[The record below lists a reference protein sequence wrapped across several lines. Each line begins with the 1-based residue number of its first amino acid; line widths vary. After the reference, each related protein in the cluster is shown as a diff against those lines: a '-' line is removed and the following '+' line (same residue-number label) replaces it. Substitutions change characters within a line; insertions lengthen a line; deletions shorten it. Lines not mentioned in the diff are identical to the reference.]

1 MEEQKIK
8 YLSFGSPLMD
18 IIGDVD
24 SNFIE
29 ENNIEL
35 NSTNHI
41 KIKEVKWFD
50 YFETQCNVTYL
61 PGGCQFNAM
70 RVFNWMLPNKT
81 KDDVTAFLGSVGS
94 DHYGAI
100 YENLLVNEHIV
111 PILEPIDK
119 NLTGV
124 CLVVCNNRDRAH
136 FTDLAAS
143 TMISDEFVDRFWNKF
158 KDVKLIYTELFI
170 LKSKREI
177 TFKLAN
183 LGLKDDCI
191 YGFNLPSFFFIEN
204 FFKDIL
210 DLISYADIVFSNDDE
225 AQLFC
230 LKYGL
235 LSDGSIEGRIKG
247 LVKLPKRN
255 KNKKRIFVITAGPN
269 PAWVAE
275 YDFKSEKIT
284 FCKEFPV
291 RFVEQENII
300 DTNGAGDSFSGG
312 FLSQFMKGKSLDQCM
327 IAGHWAA
334 SYIIQKRG
342 CQIPAEVNYAPE
354 NSDNQNLN
362 DKNP

>member
-1 MEEQKIK
+1 
-8 YLSFGSPLMD
+8 
-18 IIGDVD
+18 
-24 SNFIE
+24 
-29 ENNIEL
+29 
-35 NSTNHI
+35 
-41 KIKEVKWFD
+41 
-50 YFETQCNVTYL
+50 
-61 PGGCQFNAM
+61 M

-100 YENLLVNEHIV
+100 YENLLINEHIV

-124 CLVVCNNRDRAH
+124 CLVVCYNRDRAH

-143 TMISDEFVDRFWNKF
+143 TMISDEFVERFWNKF

-183 LGLKDDCI
+183 LGLKDDCF

-230 LKYGL
+230 LKSGIV
-235 LSDGSIEGRIKG
+235 SDGSIEGRIKG

-275 YDFKSEKIT
+275 YDFKNEKIT
-284 FCKEFPV
+284 YCKEFPV

-312 FLSQFMKGKSLDQCM
+312 FLSQFMKGYSLDKCM

-334 SYIIQKRG
+334 SIIIQKRG
-342 CQIPAEVNYAPE
+342 CQIPAEINYIPNE
-354 NSDNQNLN
+354 EFKDNDNN
-362 DKNP
+362 V

>member
-1 MEEQKIK
+1 
-8 YLSFGSPLMD
+8 MD

-81 KDDVTAFLGSVGS
+81 KEDVIAFLGSVGS

-124 CLVVCNNRDRAH
+124 CLVVCYNRDRAH

-143 TMISDEFVDRFWNKF
+143 TMISDEFVERFWNKF

-183 LGLKDDCI
+183 LGLKDDCY
-191 YGFNLPSFFFIEN
+191 YGFNLPSFS
-204 FFKDIL
+204 L
-210 DLISYADIVFSNDDE
+210 
-225 AQLFC
+225 
-230 LKYGL
+230 LK
-235 LSDGSIEGRIKG
+235 
-247 LVKLPKRN
+247 
-255 KNKKRIFVITAGPN
+255 IFL
-269 PAWVAE
+269 
-275 YDFKSEKIT
+275 KI
-284 FCKEFPV
+284 F
-291 RFVEQENII
+291 
-300 DTNGAGDSFSGG
+300 
-312 FLSQFMKGKSLDQCM
+312 
-327 IAGHWAA
+327 
-334 SYIIQKRG
+334 
-342 CQIPAEVNYAPE
+342 
-354 NSDNQNLN
+354 
-362 DKNP
+362 